1 MEDMQNIQSKLLN
14 TPGLEEVRKTLREKI
29 IITPQISEE
38 MSQTVRR
45 QEALVDSLLR
55 AYTLYDNGVPM
66 RLTLGNEMQIMYMR
80 ERQTLSFLLFPEL
93 LKLEYE
99 VARVIGDVFIAPMMR
114 GKTLPEILN
123 SNQPIAAAH
132 RYAHEEIVVARE
144 DFGIYRHYE
153 CADCYGLPNIGMK
166 ICAYEAGTAAGCFAK
181 PLGRPVEVIETK
193 CCANGDPYCEFEIHV
208 G

>member
-1 MEDMQNIQSKLLN
+1 MEDMRNIRSLLN

-29 IITPQISEE
+29 IITPQVSEE

-66 RLTLGNEMQIMYMR
+66 RPTLGNEMQIMYMR

-123 SNQPIAAAH
+123 SN
-132 RYAHEEIVVARE
+132 
-144 DFGIYRHYE
+144 
-153 CADCYGLPNIGMK
+153 
-166 ICAYEAGTAAGCFAK
+166 
-181 PLGRPVEVIETK
+181 
-193 CCANGDPYCEFEIHV
+193 
-208 G
+208 

>member
-1 MEDMQNIQSKLLN
+1 MEDMQNIRSTLLN
-14 TPGLEEVRKTLREKI
+14 TPGLDEVRKTLREKI
-29 IITPQISEE
+29 LITPQTSEE

-55 AYTLYDNGVPM
+55 AYTMYDNGIPM
-66 RLTLGNEMQIMYMR
+66 RPTLGNEMQIMYMR

-166 ICAYEAGTAAGCFAK
+166 ICAYEAGTAAG
-181 PLGRPVEVIETK
+181 
-193 CCANGDPYCEFEIHV
+193 
-208 G
+208 

>member
-1 MEDMQNIQSKLLN
+1 MENNQNQSSLL
-14 TPGLEEVRKTLREKI
+14 TAPGLEEVRKILREKV

-45 QEALVDSLLR
+45 QEALVDSMLR
-55 AYTLYDNGVPM
+55 AYTMYDNGIPI
-66 RLTLGNEMQIMYMR
+66 RPTLGNEMQIMYMR
-80 ERQTLSFLLFPEL
+80 ERQTLSFLMFPEL

-99 VARVIGDVFIAPMMR
+99 IARVIGDVFIAPMLV
-114 GKTLPEILN
+114 GKTLPEILQ

-132 RYAHEEIVVARE
+132 RYAREEIVVARE

-166 ICAYEAGTAAGCFAK
+166 ICAYEAGTAAGCFSK
-181 PLGRPVEVIETK
+181 PLGRPVEVIET
-193 CCANGDPYCEFEIHV
+193 EVLRQRRSLLRI
-208 G
+208 